1 MKWLLAKCRILE
13 CKYNRWNFCRNH
25 FYQNGEPR
33 NLLKIIFYGTDKFS
47 LESLNRL
54 VSNTKLPN
62 SNSSRFVN
70 SLHIVTKEASLVS
83 KFAQSEKLPLTIW
96 PDSHLTETFDVGVIV
111 SFGHLL
117 RSEDINRC
125 HHGILNVHGS
135 LLPRWRGA
143 SPIHHAIL
151 AGDEITGVTV
161 MQIRPEKFDIGDIL
175 ATREYRIPYRATTSI
190 VYKDLSTL
198 GADLLVEVL
207 SSLPQHLKKAVSQ
220 PQEGVTKAP
229 KPKSFDGVIVFES
242 ITAQEVDRKVRAL
255 EGLVDVYTLWING
268 LPLKLFQPID
278 PDVLEEAR
286 IDELIGEEEVP
297 PGSIFYHR
305 KRRLLCFKCKDN
317 KWIGFPSV
325 ALKGYKLMTALA
337 FFNGFVNPLIKNN
350 CQPKVIKTARI
361 LETRKLN

>member
-1 MKWLLAKCRILE
+1 MRCVIVKCRILE
-13 CKYNRWNFCRNH
+13 CKYSLYNFSRKFCQDGEASRNR
-25 FYQNGEPR
+25 
-33 NLLKIIFYGTDKFS
+33 LKIIFFGTDKFS
-47 LESLNRL
+47 LESLKRL
-54 VSNTKLPN
+54 VSNAKLPN

-83 KFAQSEKLPLTIW
+83 KFAQSEKLPFTIW
-96 PDSHLTETFDVGVIV
+96 PDSRLTETFDVGIIV

-117 RSEDINRC
+117 KSEDINRC

-161 MQIRPEKFDIGDIL
+161 MQIRPEKFDIGDII
-175 ATREYRIPYRATTSI
+175 ATREYRVPYRATTPI

-207 SSLPQHLKKAVSQ
+207 SSLPQYLKKAVPQ
-220 PQEGVTKAP
+220 PQEGVTIAS
-229 KPKSFDGVIVFES
+229 KPKSSDGVIVFEK

-268 LPLKLFQPID
+268 LSLKLFEPID

-286 IDELIGEEEVP
+286 IDELIAEEEVA

-305 KRRLLCFKCKDN
+305 KRRLLCFKCKDR
-317 KWIGFPSV
+317 WLAFPSV
-325 ALKGYKLMTALA
+325 ALKGYKRMTALA

-350 CQPKVIKTARI
+350 CQPKVIKTPRI
-361 LETRKLN
+361 LQTIKVK